1 MSIIASLPILG
12 GRDGVVLSAAERGL
26 VLDRPREELT
36 IPGEAV
42 ARVWT
47 EGRTI
52 AVELRARTGTEPVV
66 HRVEDVDETAAA
78 AFAAGVNALRLE
90 PEEEIDGAA
99 LVIVRT
105 RKTLWRER
113 YVRRMK
119 RLVLGCV
126 GAVVGVS
133 VLAGLLGD
141 AGRAIAVVPVGFLAT
156 AALGFG
162 VYEVGKWL
170 HVRRVRK
177 HGTRVFARPANV
189 PGAYLYVDDRN
200 VTRVAFPD
208 SYGPYAEVCYD
219 PEEPAEVHPVKPSFT
234 QRFNTFMGWFL
245 LFLGLD
251 GVALVVLILSMP
263 FE

>member
-1 MSIIASLPILG
+1 MSIIASLPILP
-12 GRDGVVLSAAERGL
+12 GRDGVVLSAVGRGL
-26 VLDRPREELT
+26 VLERPREVLT
-36 IPGEAV
+36 VPGEAV

-52 AVELRARTGTEPVV
+52 AVELRARSGAEPVV

-78 AFAAGVNALRLE
+78 TFAAGVNALLLE
-90 PEEEIDGAA
+90 PAEEIDGAA

-105 RKTLWRER
+105 RRTLWRER
-113 YVRRMK
+113 YLRRMK
-119 RLVLGCV
+119 RFVLACV

-133 VLAGLLGD
+133 VLSVLVGD
-141 AGRAIAVVPVGFLAT
+141 VGRAIAVVPVGFLTT

-177 HGTRVFARPANV
+177 HGTRVFARPADS

-200 VTRVAFPD
+200 VTRVVFPD
-208 SYGPYAEVCYD
+208 SHGSYAEVCYD

-251 GVALVVLILSMP
+251 GVALTVLILLMP